1 MQTIVIGHKNPDMD
15 SICAALAY
23 AELKRLQ
30 GQHDVVA
37 ARAGATN
44 QRIDYVLA
52 KFGWEAPRLITDLSP
67 KVLDVMEPDVV
78 SVRSRTTVYD
88 ALQHMEQKQLRALPV
103 VDDGQRCLGMLSA
116 FKVNSFLFPPREEAS
131 SSRVVTASLADI
143 VATVSGRVVS
153 GTVGDEPLE
162 YMLMVAAMAEQSLA
176 ARLQR
181 YPGRR
186 VVLFVGDRPNI
197 HSVALRAGV
206 SAIFITGDFPIE
218 PAFAK
223 AAAAAGIPLVTC
235 PYDTAT
241 TVLLARGAVRVERVL
256 TDEYTSFHF
265 EMPLD
270 EARPI
275 AAQSRGF
282 TYPVLDDSGA
292 LVGILAKSDFL
303 KPIPRQLILVDHNE
317 LTQAVR
323 GADQVPIIEILD
335 HHKLG
340 GFASHSPILFWNN
353 PVGST
358 SSIVA
363 MCYRQAGIPIPARVA
378 GLLMAGLIS
387 DTLLLTS
394 PTTTQADRQL
404 LQELAEIAGCDA
416 PKLAEEIFSIG
427 SPLLTMTPDQAVAAD
442 CKLYD
447 EAGLRF
453 TVAQVEELTF
463 AHFEEKREALLQA
476 LGAHQQAER
485 LLFAALL
492 VTDINTQTSLLLL
505 RGHEDYL
512 ATIDYPQTSPHVWEL
527 AGVVSRKKQLLPYL
541 LTCLQKARPKLAA

>member
-15 SICAALAY
+15 SICSALAY

-30 GQHDVVA
+30 GQTDVVA

-44 QRIDYVLA
+44 PRIDYVLS
-52 KFGWEAPRLITDLSP
+52 KFGWDAPRLITDISP
-67 KVLDVMEPDVV
+67 QVLDVMEPRVV

-88 ALQHMEQKQLRALPV
+88 ALQHMEQMQLRALPV
-103 VDDGQRCLGMLSA
+103 VDDGNRCLGMLSA

-131 SSRVVTASLADI
+131 SSRVVTASLEDI
-143 VATVSGRVVS
+143 VSTVAGRVVS
-153 GTVGDEPLE
+153 GVAGREPNE
-162 YMLMVAAMAEQSLA
+162 YMLMVAAMSDKSLA
-176 ARLQR
+176 ARMQR

-186 VVLFVGDRPNI
+186 VILFVGDRPDI
-197 HSVALRAGV
+197 HAVAIRAGV
-206 SAIFITGDFPIE
+206 SAIFVTGGFSIE
-218 PAFAK
+218 PNFQD
-223 AAAAAGIPLVTC
+223 AAQAAGIPLVAC

-241 TVLLARGAVRVERVL
+241 SVLLARGAVRVERVL
-256 TDEYTSFHF
+256 TDDYTSFHW
-265 EMPLD
+265 EMPLAD
-270 EARPI
+270 ARPI

-282 TYPVLDDSGA
+282 TYPVIDDSGA

-323 GADQVPIIEILD
+323 GADQIPIVEILD

-363 MCYRQAGIPIPARVA
+363 MCYRQANIPIPQRVA

-394 PTTTQADRQL
+394 PTTTPGDRLL
-404 LQELAEIAGCDA
+404 LQELAELAEVDA
-416 PKLAEEIFSIG
+416 ARLAEEIFSIG
-427 SPLLTMTPDQAVAAD
+427 SPLLTMTPEQAVAAD

-463 AHFEEKREALLQA
+463 AHFEEKRDALLTA
-476 LGAHQQAER
+476 LAAHQHAER

-492 VTDINTQTSLLLL
+492 VTDINTQSSLLLV
-505 RGHEDYL
+505 RGHDDFL
-512 ATIDYPQTSPHVWEL
+512 ATIDYPQTSPFVWEL

-541 LTCLQKARPKLAA
+541 LGCLQKARPKLAA